1 MKITKS
7 QLKQIIREELTEVES
22 RLPRARD
29 FGSTTPEMHGQFDT
43 QRERI
48 EDYMAAARDLRE
60 KMNQY
65 VEEFQN
71 VGPRGESDLGGLTPK
86 WRNLL
91 DALNEVAQ

>member
-1 MKITKS
+1 MNITKS
-7 QLKQIIREELTEVES
+7 RLKQLIREELTEIES

-29 FGSTTPEMHGQFDT
+29 FGSTSPEMHGQFDT
-43 QRERI
+43 QRGRI
-48 EDYMAAARDLRE
+48 EDYMADARALRD

-71 VGPRGESDLGGLTPK
+71 VGPRGESDLGGLTPE

-91 DALNEVAQ
+91 DALNAVKQ

>member
-1 MKITKS
+1 MKLTKS
-7 QLKQIIREELTEVES
+7 KLKQIIKEELTEVES

-29 FGSTTPEMHGQFDT
+29 FGSTTPEMHAQFDT

-48 EDYMAAARDLRE
+48 EDYMADARDLRE

-71 VGPRGESDLGGLTPK
+71 VGPRGESDLGGLTPE
-86 WRNLL
+86 WRKVL
-91 DALNEVAQ
+91 DALNAVTQ